1 MANSIL
7 IVDDEAD
14 NVELLEE
21 YLQSSD
27 YFTLSAFSGEEALQI
42 LNQRANEI
50 DAIFLDR
57 MMPGMDGMEVLKNI
71 KNDDKLSGIPVI
83 FQTAKAD
90 PQSTLDGL
98 KAGAYYYLS
107 KPYDREQ
114 ALAILDNATSLRQR
128 LYRTEVHAR
137 SLIETIKLMRQGE
150 FEFRT
155 IAEAISVAKLLA
167 LTCPNSDTV
176 SIGLSELLINA
187 VEHGNLGLNFTDKSN
202 ALDNQNWEELVEK
215 RLQHPEHRH
224 KRAKVQFDL
233 QTDKIV
239 FVIRDEGSGFN
250 YNDFNEF
257 KPERLMDSHGR
268 GIMMARATSFSS
280 VEYQGCGNEVIAI
293 MQLN

>member
-27 YFTLSAFSGEEALQI
+27 YLTLSAFSGEEALQI
-42 LNQRANEI
+42 LNQRADEI

-250 YNDFNEF
+250 FNDFNEF

-280 VEYQGCGNEVIAI
+280 VEYQGCGNEVIAV

>member
-27 YFTLSAFSGEEALQI
+27 YLTLSAFSGEEALQI
-42 LNQRANEI
+42 LNQRADEI

-280 VEYQGCGNEVIAI
+280 VEYQGCGNEVIAV

>member
-1 MANSIL
+1 
-7 IVDDEAD
+7 
-14 NVELLEE
+14 
-21 YLQSSD
+21 
-27 YFTLSAFSGEEALQI
+27 
-42 LNQRANEI
+42 
-50 DAIFLDR
+50 
-57 MMPGMDGMEVLKNI
+57 
-71 KNDDKLSGIPVI
+71 VI

>member
-42 LNQRANEI
+42 LNQRADEI

-137 SLIETIKLMRQGE
+137 SLIDTIKLMRQGE